1 MSQFCKN
8 CGAPLADGERL
19 CTNCRKV
26 APRQHKTVVKSESQF
41 SAINQGMYENKQLT
55 DVKRQFSPMMSATN
69 GTLTKE
75 RERSAK
81 ETQHKAENARKM
93 AKMRNL
99 GNNNFDAQAKGIR
112 ATEIETTSGN
122 ERKSSLHPKLNK
134 LAWIVLALV
143 VLYFAVGGIFIL
155 MYRNATYDFGI
166 EGESPLVADTYGEA
180 MSNYFESGWWHFR
193 FTKGVYFVGK
203 TKDGDK
209 YELHFSKFAGKRV
222 VDKLVINGEEKDA
235 DDIMKAWI
243 MPMFMAEEKP

>member
-1 MSQFCKN
+1 
-8 CGAPLADGERL
+8 
-19 CTNCRKV
+19 
-26 APRQHKTVVKSESQF
+26 
-41 SAINQGMYENKQLT
+41 MYENKQLT

-134 LAWIVLALV
+134 LAWIVLAV
-143 VLYFAVGGIFIL
+143 VILYFAVGGIFIL
-155 MYRNATYDFGI
+155 IYRNATYDFGI
-166 EGESPLVADTYGEA
+166 EGKNPMVADTYGEA

-203 TKDGDK
+203 TKNGDK
-209 YELHFSKFAGKRV
+209 YEMHFSRFAGKRV
-222 VDKLVINGEEKDA
+222 VDKLVINGEEIQA
-235 DDIMKAWI
+235 DDLMKSWI
-243 MPMFMAEEKP
+243 MPMFMAPKKP

>member
-19 CTNCRKV
+19 CTNCGKV

-166 EGESPLVADTYGEA
+166 EGENPLVADTYGEA
-180 MSNYFESGWWHFR
+180 MSNYFESGWWHCR
-193 FTKGVYFVGK
+193 FCRQDKGRRQVRAAFLQVCG
-203 TKDGDK
+203 
-209 YELHFSKFAGKRV
+209 
-222 VDKLVINGEEKDA
+222 
-235 DDIMKAWI
+235 
-243 MPMFMAEEKP
+243 